1 LRKLPPLHS
10 LRAFEAA
17 ARHLHFTRAAE
28 ELHLTPTAI
37 SHQVRQLEEIL
48 GVELFR
54 RYPRPVRL
62 SPAGEKL
69 FPVLR
74 DSLDRIA
81 AAIGQLSDD
90 QNGPLRLSVTM
101 AFASRWLMPRLLQLR
116 EQTGVRIEIEADDH
130 VADLHASGIDMA
142 IRYAERSGTDAE
154 WHRLFPDR
162 IIPVCAPGL
171 LVDQNQ
177 LAPDQVLA
185 LPLLHYRWRS
195 GAANAPNWE
204 RWQGQAQAD
213 RGRLHI
219 TQTFSEEVHALDA
232 AVAGQGAVL
241 ASELLV
247 SDQLNAGTLVPLSDI
262 SLPGPTYWAVFL
274 TSHPAKERLQILLD
288 WFRNQAIRS
297 VKNSAVAIAADW
309 EEL

>member
-1 LRKLPPLHS
+1 MRKLPPLHS

-17 ARHLHFTRAAE
+17 ARHLHFTHAAE

-90 QNGPLRLSVTM
+90 QNRPLRLSVTM

-116 EQTGVRIEIEADDH
+116 EQTGVLIEIEADDH

-142 IRYAERSGTDAE
+142 IRYAERAGMDAE

-171 LVDQNQ
+171 LLDRAQ
-177 LAPDQVLA
+177 LTPDQVLA

-204 RWQGQAQAD
+204 RWQAQAQAD
-213 RGRLHI
+213 RGRPHI

-232 AVAGQGAVL
+232 VVAGQGAVL

-274 TSHPAKERLQILLD
+274 TSHPAKERLQILLE
-288 WFRNQAIRS
+288 WFRSQRS
-297 VKNSAVAIAADW
+297 PSCTSKAAPPP
-309 EEL
+309 LA